1 VGTGNC
7 NFPFANRKLQIL
19 ARPVGWV
26 SDPTRRCL
34 IALVSFLLIAPPLA
48 QAQDAPAP
56 TQDEPTEPAEETKP
70 QAKIPFDT
78 QAYKVKVLLSFAYD
92 ARLTPRLRSD
102 VLRRFNSHAAAFVG
116 DLWKME
122 IQDVSGTLALSSE
135 ESIGSLTVDRIDPFI
150 GDADKVFVLG
160 VRSSGDRILLASR
173 EFDVVF
179 ERWGPV
185 FQGSARESTQVA
197 RELVI
202 ISARMFSPLARLEAG
217 DAKRASVVIKGG
229 RLPTIN
235 PDAIDPQSKYRPSFQ
250 FIPNGTLFRPMRPV
264 FNEDRT
270 EIIGMT
276 PMSWTFYVVESRE
289 GPFATCEIDSAL
301 KNVMP
306 PPSED
311 PDEPQLI
318 VARTAGGNTRLRLVD
333 PVNKAALPAIDVE
346 KVETRGAASIR
357 LGTTDSD
364 GSILIPP
371 NKDGIGLRVW
381 VYVRHGRDMMAKV
394 PILPGAGDEPDLPL
408 NPDTVR
414 LNIEGRVMAMQTQIV
429 DQVARRTILA
439 GNFNQL
445 TKVYEGGLIRKAIT
459 KKDWIQAQSLIKQLK
474 ASPNGEVLMTKL
486 EAAKTYARSER
497 PEEKWTGKI
506 KRLFGETEEII
517 TLYFNAD
524 EFADIVE
531 ELEDDLKIAMEEAAA
546 ENPDGQPQATPAAGS
561 ATPSANTAKSGP

>member
-1 VGTGNC
+1 LRIANC
-7 NFPFANRKLQIL
+7 KLQIL
-19 ARPVGWV
+19 TRPVGWV
-26 SDPTRRCL
+26 SDATRRWLC
-34 IALVSFLLIAPPLA
+34 ALVSLTLFGPPLA
-48 QAQDAPAP
+48 RAQDTPAP
-56 TQDEPTEPAEETKP
+56 TQDSPPATQDEPAEPVEDAKP
-70 QAKIPFDT
+70 KAKVPFDS
-78 QAYKVKVLLSFAYD
+78 QPYKVKVLLSFAYD

-102 VLRRFNSHAAAFVG
+102 VLRRLNSHAAAFVG
-116 DLWKME
+116 DIWKME
-122 IQDVSGTLALSSE
+122 VQDVSGSLALSSD
-135 ESIGSLTVDRIDPFI
+135 ESIGSLTADRIDPLI

-160 VRSSGDRILLASR
+160 ARSSGDRILLASR
-173 EFDVVF
+173 EFDVAF

-185 FQGSARESTQVA
+185 FQGSARESTQIA

-202 ISARMFSPLARLEAG
+202 LSARMFSPLARLEAG
-217 DAKRASVVIKGG
+217 DAKRASIVIRGG

-264 FNEDRT
+264 YNDDRS

-276 PMSWTFYVVESRE
+276 PMGWTFYAVESRE
-289 GPFATCEIDSAL
+289 GPFATCRIDSAL

-311 PDEPQLI
+311 ANEPQLI

-333 PVNKAALPAIDVE
+333 PENRAPLPAIDVE
-346 KVETRGAASIR
+346 KVEAVNTASIR

-371 NKDGIGLRVW
+371 NKDGVGLLVW
-381 VYVRHGRDMMAKV
+381 VYVRHGRDTMAKL
-394 PILPGAGDEPDLPL
+394 PILPGAGDEPDLAL
-408 NPDTVR
+408 APDTVR

-439 GNFNQL
+439 GNFNQV
-445 TKVYEGGLIRKAIT
+445 TKVYEGGQIRKAIT
-459 KKDWIQAQSLIKQLK
+459 KKDWGQAQSLLKQLK
-474 ASPNGEVLMTKL
+474 ASPSGEVLMTKL
-486 EAAKTYARSER
+486 EAAKTYAREQR

-524 EFADIVE
+524 ELADIVD

-546 ENPDGQPQATPAAGS
+546 ENPEGQPQATPAAGS
-561 ATPSANTAKSGP
+561 AAPKGETAKSGS